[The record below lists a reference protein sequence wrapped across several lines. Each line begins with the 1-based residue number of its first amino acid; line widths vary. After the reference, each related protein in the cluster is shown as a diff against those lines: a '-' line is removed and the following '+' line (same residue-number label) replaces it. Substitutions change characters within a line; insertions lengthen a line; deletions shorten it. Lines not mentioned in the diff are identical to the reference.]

1 MDGCILPLCH
11 AFAVKEVVQLLNKD
25 GERTVGVGCEELV
38 EELISALQTARG
50 ILLERVKRV
59 FSRFIRLLSM
69 ERPKEGCSRHFDNR
83 TIASPVVLSHI
94 RDDEGHEQAA
104 GWRVR

>member
-1 MDGCILPLCH
+1 M
-11 AFAVKEVVQLLNKD
+11 LNKD
-25 GERTVGVGCEELV
+25 GERTVSVGCEELV
-38 EELISALQTARG
+38 EELIPALQTAG
-50 ILLERVKRV
+50 KILLGRVKRA
-59 FSRFIRLLSM
+59 FGMFIRLLSM

-94 RDDEGHEQAA
+94 GDDEGHEQAA